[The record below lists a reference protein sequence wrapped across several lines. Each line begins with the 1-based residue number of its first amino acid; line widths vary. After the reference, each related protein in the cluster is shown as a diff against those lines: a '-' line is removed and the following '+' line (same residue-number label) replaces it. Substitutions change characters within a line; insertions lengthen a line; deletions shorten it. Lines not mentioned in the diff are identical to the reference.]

1 MTRKIYYTETPDN
14 NPDTLRKYANDFKKY
29 LLDNFNVSVRNDW
42 LSDSAS
48 DEAINKGLPEEYDLG
63 FYLVAYNG
71 SYIYYGW
78 KSPTC
83 IANIFGDEYVEI
95 LLNSNYIGTLK

>member
-29 LLDNFNVSVRNDW
+29 LLDNFNVSVRNYW
-42 LSDSAS
+42 LNDSVSDKSIE
-48 DEAINKGLPEEYDLG
+48 DGLPENYDRG
-63 FYLVAYNG
+63 FYLVAHNDG
-71 SYIYYGW
+71 DIWYGW
-78 KSPTC
+78 NSPTSVYHDY
-83 IANIFGDEYVEI
+83 GDEYVEI